1 MAHIIDNNIS
11 IFPGDKYI
19 QLCRIISLVSH
30 FFFVHVHGIWKFLGQ
45 GSNPHYSSDL
55 SHLNDHAGSLTH

>member
-30 FFFVHVHGIWKFLGQ
+30 FFFCPCPRHMEVPGPGIEPTLQ
-45 GSNPHYSSDL
+45 Q
-55 SHLNDHAGSLTH
+55 